1 VSNLPNKSN
10 KYISNMHTF
19 DYERVDKLNS
29 QTIEIK
35 TIGDSITKKDYILM
49 KIQQNEPE
57 IDFESWSK
65 HEEARQDVR
74 NDPMNTLMKK
84 LKLVPKKMFK
94 IIPKMDVQSLKYISL
109 LMEVKVDSFDEML
122 AFLKSEHKTI
132 EKNSI

>member
-1 VSNLPNKSN
+1 
-10 KYISNMHTF
+10 
-19 DYERVDKLNS
+19 
-29 QTIEIK
+29 
-35 TIGDSITKKDYILM
+35 M